1 MDTEKELLTK
11 VMTGV
16 LAICISFCFTAC
28 NKSSNYA
35 KNDAIDFLFF
45 EWDYKRE
52 SVIVDCFITNEG
64 GNCCDIRVYNDGWM
78 RTMVTDITT
87 YKELK
92 NENWHG
98 DTICQK
104 ARAERI
110 YQQEVQLEE
119 KELTDTDFSEIK
131 KMVDHYSSLPYIRDI
146 DACGTSLVIMYFP
159 SEDKVFRFYSVDDIP
174 LNELKKKLAK
184 LANYNDTKFLGL

>member
-1 MDTEKELLTK
+1 MDTNKELLIK

-28 NKSSNYA
+28 KKSSNYA
-35 KNDAIDFLFF
+35 ENDAIDFLFF
-45 EWDYKRE
+45 EWDDKRE

-78 RTMVTDITT
+78 RIMVTSTT
-87 YKELK
+87 YKELMD
-92 NENWHG
+92 ENWHG

-119 KELTDTDFSEIK
+119 RKLTDTDFSEIK
-131 KMVDHYSSLPYIRDI
+131 KMVDYNSGLPYIRDI

-159 SEDKVFRFYSVDDIP
+159 GKDKVFRFCSVDDIP
-174 LNELKKKLAK
+174 LNELKEKLAK
-184 LANYNDTKFLGL
+184 LANYNDRKYLGL